1 MKNIDKKRKVQLFII
16 FMIAIALLA
25 GSVTYA
31 LIELNIIYRGNQE
44 NTISS
49 CSLVFSCSSPQPVNN
64 SEVKNNKIIF
74 FFIFISFSI

>member
-16 FMIAIALLA
+16 FMIVIALLA

-31 LIELNIIYRGNQE
+31 LIELNIIYLGNQE

-49 CSLVFSCSSPQPVNN
+49 CSFNIDI
-64 SEVKNNKIIF
+64 K
-74 FFIFISFSI
+74 

>member
-31 LIELNIIYRGNQE
+31 LIEEPYFNYFIL
-44 NTISS
+44 IS
-49 CSLVFSCSSPQPVNN
+49 L
-64 SEVKNNKIIF
+64 
-74 FFIFISFSI
+74 